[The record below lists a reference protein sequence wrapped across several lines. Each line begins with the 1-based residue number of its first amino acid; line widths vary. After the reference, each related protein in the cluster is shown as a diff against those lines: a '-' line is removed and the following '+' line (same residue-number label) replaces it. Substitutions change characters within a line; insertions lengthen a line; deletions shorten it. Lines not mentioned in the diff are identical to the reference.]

1 MPTKPIPEGYPRV
14 TPYLTVDDGPK
25 AIEYYRRVFGADERV
40 RMDGPDGKVGHAELG
55 LGDAVIMVADANPDS
70 STRPPKE
77 LGGTTA
83 SVFIYVDDADA
94 TVRKAVDGGATVTS
108 AVENQFWGDRLG
120 TITDPFGHVW
130 SIATHVEDV
139 SPEELAERV
148 KAMMPAGS
156 S

>member
-1 MPTKPIPEGYPRV
+1 
-14 TPYLTVDDGPK
+14 
-25 AIEYYRRVFGADERV
+25 
-40 RMDGPDGKVGHAELG
+40 
-55 LGDAVIMVADANPDS
+55 MVADANPDS

-139 SPEELAERV
+139 SPEELAKRV